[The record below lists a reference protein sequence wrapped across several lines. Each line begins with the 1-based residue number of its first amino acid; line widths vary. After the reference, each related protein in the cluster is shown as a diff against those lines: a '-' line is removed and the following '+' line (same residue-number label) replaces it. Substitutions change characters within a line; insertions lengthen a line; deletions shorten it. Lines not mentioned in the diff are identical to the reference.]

1 MCGVRGMCVLCLP
14 PPEHIKEKV
23 ASVAAATVRRSV
35 LLCSRRSYRRSM
47 RIWPHTVTRGSPA
60 TQGRDATIAEREAR
74 IDVKTVKFFFSF
86 FFFSSSETNIPELKK
101 EQKVEER
108 KRGYVNES

>member
-1 MCGVRGMCVLCLP
+1 
-14 PPEHIKEKV
+14 
-23 ASVAAATVRRSV
+23 
-35 LLCSRRSYRRSM
+35 M